1 MAAKP
6 ESLERTALIV
16 FAKAPVPGQA
26 KTRLIPA
33 LGAEGA
39 AALHAALVE
48 RALGTALSAADA
60 QGWWM
65 TLCCAPDAN
74 HPFFADC
81 AEDFEIDLTEQVSDP
96 DLGQRMQAALNA
108 ALVDEERAVLIG
120 SDCPALTKKHLLA
133 AADALLTHDVVL
145 IPAEDGGYVLI
156 GARRTHA
163 DMFANIRWGEGTV
176 FASQLAA
183 LNACGLTCATLDA
196 LWDVDLPDDLP
207 RLATLKPPLEFALD
221 TKGRA

>member
-1 MAAKP
+1 MAANT
-6 ESLERTALIV
+6 ELLERTALIV

-48 RALGTALSAADA
+48 RALDTALAVADA

-65 TLCCAPDAN
+65 TLCCTPDAR

-81 AEDFEIDLTEQVSDP
+81 AEDFEIDLTEQINHP
-96 DLGQRMQAALNA
+96 DLGQRMLAALKA
-108 ALVDEERAVLIG
+108 ALAEEERALLIG
-120 SDCPALTKKHLLA
+120 SDCPALTKKQLLTA
-133 AADALLTHDVVL
+133 AEALLTHDVVL

-156 GARRTHA
+156 GARKTHA
-163 DMFANIRWGEGTV
+163 AMFANIRWGEGSV
-176 FASQLAA
+176 FATQLEA
-183 LNACGLTCATLDA
+183 LKACGLSCATLEP
-196 LWDVDLPDDLP
+196 LWDVDLPADLP
-207 RLATLKPPLEFALD
+207 RLSTLKPPLAFSLD
-221 TKGRA
+221 TQGPE

>member
-1 MAAKP
+1 MAANTD
-6 ESLERTALIV
+6 SLERTALII

-26 KTRLIPA
+26 KTRLIPS

-48 RALGTALSAADA
+48 RALATGLAAADA

-65 TLCCAPDAN
+65 TLCCAPDAD

-81 AEDFEIDLTEQVSDP
+81 AEDFAIDLTEQISHP
-96 DLGQRMQAALNA
+96 DLGQRMLAALNA
-108 ALVDEERAVLIG
+108 ALQDEERALLIG
-120 SDCPALTKKHLLA
+120 SDCPALTKKHLDA
-133 AADALLTHDVVL
+133 AAQALLTHDVVL

-156 GARRTHA
+156 GARRTHES
-163 DMFANIRWGEGTV
+163 MFANIRWGESAV
-176 FASQLAA
+176 FTSQLEV
-183 LNACGLTCATLDA
+183 LKACGLSCATLEK
-196 LWDVDLPDDLP
+196 LWDVDLPEDLP

-221 TKGRA
+221 MKGRA